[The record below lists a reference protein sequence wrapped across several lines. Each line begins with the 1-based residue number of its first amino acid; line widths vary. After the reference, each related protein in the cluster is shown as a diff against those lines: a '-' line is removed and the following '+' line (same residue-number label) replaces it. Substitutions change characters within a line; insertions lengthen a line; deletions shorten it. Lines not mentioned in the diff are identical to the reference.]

1 LAVGNARIA
10 DIFDEVG
17 DLLEISGENFFR
29 VRAYHNAARVVRDLS
44 TSVEEVTADPDR
56 DLTELP
62 GIGKDLAGKIQTI
75 LETGDLPM
83 RQELESQIPIGLM
96 DVMKV
101 AGVGP
106 RKAHTLFL
114 ELGVKDLESLGE
126 AARAGSI
133 KKLKGFGPKTEENIL
148 EGVYAVKGMG
158 NRVMWA
164 DAEQLMISVTEYMRA
179 VPGLRAIEAAGS
191 FRRLRETVGD
201 LDLLVVCDDPKLA
214 SQRFVSHP
222 DVARVIAHGPTK
234 TSVVM
239 GRDSQVDIRVIPAE
253 SFGAALQYFT
263 GSQAHAVAVRS
274 MALRKGMKLNEYGV
288 FREDE
293 RLAGRTEEE
302 VYQAIGLPWIPP
314 ELRENRGEI
323 RAALEGELP
332 ALIEEKDIRG
342 DLHVHTD
349 ATDGRDT
356 LAAMVAEAKKRGY
369 LYIAITN
376 HTRRVTMVG
385 GLDERSLLE
394 HWEAVERVAEGV
406 EGIHV
411 LKGVEV
417 DILRDGSLDIADG
430 VLARA
435 DVVVASVHYDTDMQ
449 RPQMTRRI
457 VRALE
462 NPLVDILGHATGR
475 KINERPPYN
484 VNMDEVIAAAARTG
498 TALELNSNPK
508 RLDIDDHN
516 CRSAREH
523 GVKVVVATDAHSARE
538 LSFLRYGINQ
548 ARRGWLEK
556 GDVLNTLTYRGL
568 SKDLRKKVRPRQ
580 KCTTGT

>member
-1 LAVGNARIA
+1 MAVGNARIA
-10 DIFDEVG
+10 DIFDEIG

-44 TSVEEVTADPDR
+44 TSIEAVAADSDR

-83 RQELESQIPIGLM
+83 RQELESKIPIGLM

-126 AARAGSI
+126 AARSGDI
-133 KKLKGFGPKTEENIL
+133 KKLKGFGPKTEDNIL
-148 EGVYAVKGMG
+148 EGIYAVKGMG
-158 NRVMWA
+158 NRVLWSE
-164 DAEQLMISVTEYMRA
+164 AERLMTSMTEYMKA
-179 VPGLRAIEAAGS
+179 AGGLRAIEAAGS

-201 LDLLVVCDDPKLA
+201 LDLLVICDDPELA

-222 DVARVIAHGPTK
+222 DVVRVIAHGPTK

-239 GRDSQVDIRVIPAE
+239 GRDSQVDIRIVPAE

-288 FREDE
+288 YREDE
-293 RLAGRTEEE
+293 RIAGLTEEE
-302 VYQAIGLPWIPP
+302 VYAAIGLPWIPP

-323 RAALEGELP
+323 RAAFEGRLP
-332 ALIEEKDIRG
+332 ALIEQRQIRG

-349 ATDGRDT
+349 TTDGRDT
-356 LAAMVAEAKKRGY
+356 LETMVAEAKRRGY

-376 HTRRVTMVG
+376 HTQRVTMVG
-385 GLDERSLLE
+385 GLDERGLLE
-394 HWEAVERVAEGV
+394 HWEAVERVAKSV

-417 DILRDGSLDIADG
+417 DILKDGSLDITGD

-435 DVVVASVHYDTDMQ
+435 DVVVASVHYDTDMP

-457 VRALE
+457 IRALE
-462 NPLVDILGHATGR
+462 NPFVDILGHATGR
-475 KINERPPYN
+475 KLNERPPYN
-484 VNMDEVIAAAARTG
+484 VNMDDVITAAARTG

-508 RLDIDDHN
+508 RLDIDDAN

-538 LSFLRYGINQ
+538 LGFMRYGINQ

-556 GDVLNTLTYRGL
+556 GDVLNTTTYRGL
-568 SKDLRKKVRPRQ
+568 AKALRKKVRAA
-580 KCTTGT
+580 

>member
-44 TSVEEVTADPDR
+44 TSVEEVAAEPDR

-62 GIGKDLAGKIQTI
+62 GIGKDLAGKIHTI

-114 ELGVKDLESLGE
+114 ELGVKDLDSLGE

-158 NRVMWA
+158 NRARWA

-201 LDLLVVCDDPKLA
+201 LDLLVVCDDPELA

-263 GSQAHAVAVRS
+263 GSQAHAVAVRG

-293 RLAGRTEEE
+293 RLAGRTEED

-376 HTRRVTMVG
+376 HTQRVTMVG
-385 GLDERSLLE
+385 GLDERGLLE

-417 DILRDGSLDIADG
+417 DILRDGSLDIADA

-449 RPQMTRRI
+449 RPQMTHRI

-556 GDVLNTLTYRGL
+556 GDVLNALTYRGL
-568 SKDLRKKVRPRQ
+568 SKDLRKKVRAR
-580 KCTTGT
+580 

>member
-1 LAVGNARIA
+1 MAVGNARIA

-44 TSVEEVTADPDR
+44 TSVEEVAAEPDR

-62 GIGKDLAGKIQTI
+62 GIGKDLAGKIHTI

-114 ELGVKDLESLGE
+114 ELGVKDLDSLGE

-158 NRVMWA
+158 NRARWA

-201 LDLLVVCDDPKLA
+201 LDLLVVCDDPELA

-263 GSQAHAVAVRS
+263 GSQAHAVAVRG

-293 RLAGRTEEE
+293 RLAGRTEED

-376 HTRRVTMVG
+376 HTQRVTMVG
-385 GLDERSLLE
+385 GLDERGLLE

-411 LKGVEV
+411 LKGAEV
-417 DILRDGSLDIADG
+417 DILRDGSLDIADA

-449 RPQMTRRI
+449 RPQMTHRI

-556 GDVLNTLTYRGL
+556 GDVLNALTYRGL
-568 SKDLRKKVRPRQ
+568 SKDLRKKVRAR
-580 KCTTGT
+580 

>member
-1 LAVGNARIA
+1 MAVGNARIA

-44 TSVEEVTADPDR
+44 TSVEEVAADPDR

-75 LETGDLPM
+75 LESGDLPM
-83 RQELESQIPIGLM
+83 RQELESQIPVGLM

-126 AARAGSI
+126 AARSGSI
-133 KKLKGFGPKTEENIL
+133 RKLKGFGPKTEENIL

-158 NRVMWA
+158 NRALWA
-164 DAEQLMISVTEYMRA
+164 DAERLMISVTEYMRA

-201 LDLLVVCDDPKLA
+201 LDLLVVCDDPELA

-239 GRDSQVDIRVIPAE
+239 GKDSQVDIRVIPAE

-293 RLAGRTEEE
+293 RLAGLTEEE

-323 RAALEGELP
+323 RAALQGELP
-332 ALIEEKDIRG
+332 ALVEEKDIRG

-356 LAAMVAEAKKRGY
+356 MAAMVAEAKRRGY
-369 LYIAITN
+369 LYVAMTN
-376 HTRRVTMVG
+376 HTQRVTMVG
-385 GLDERSLLE
+385 GLDERGLLE
-394 HWEAVERVAEGV
+394 HWEAVDRVAESV
-406 EGIHV
+406 EGIRV

-417 DILRDGSLDIADG
+417 DILKDGSLDIEND

-449 RPQMTRRI
+449 RPQMTRRV

-462 NPLVDILGHATGR
+462 NPHVDILGHATGR
-475 KINERPPYN
+475 KLNERPPYN
-484 VNMDEVIAAAARTG
+484 VNMDDVIAAAARTG

-508 RLDIDDHN
+508 RLDIDDHY
-516 CRSAREH
+516 CRSAKEH
-523 GVKVVVATDAHSARE
+523 GVKVVVATDAHSVRE
-538 LSFLRYGINQ
+538 LGFMRYGINQ

-556 GDVLNTLTYRGL
+556 GDVLNTVTFRGL
-568 SKDLRKKVRPRQ
+568 AKALRKKPIR
-580 KCTTGT
+580 K

>member
-1 LAVGNARIA
+1 MAVGNARIA
-10 DIFDEVG
+10 DIFDEIG

-44 TSVEEVTADPDR
+44 TSIEAVAADSDR

-83 RQELESQIPIGLM
+83 RQELESKIPIGLM

-126 AARAGSI
+126 AARSGDI
-133 KKLKGFGPKTEENIL
+133 KKLKGFGPKTEDNIL
-148 EGVYAVKGMG
+148 EGIYAVKGMG
-158 NRVMWA
+158 NRVLWSE
-164 DAEQLMISVTEYMRA
+164 AERLMTSMTEYMKA
-179 VPGLRAIEAAGS
+179 AGGLRAIEAAGS

-201 LDLLVVCDDPKLA
+201 LDLLVICDDPELA

-222 DVARVIAHGPTK
+222 DVVRVIAHGPTK

-239 GRDSQVDIRVIPAE
+239 GRDSQVDIRIVPAE

-288 FREDE
+288 YREDE
-293 RLAGRTEEE
+293 RIAGLTEEE
-302 VYQAIGLPWIPP
+302 VYAAIGLPWIPP

-323 RAALEGELP
+323 RAALEGRLP
-332 ALIEEKDIRG
+332 ALIEQRQIRG

-349 ATDGRDT
+349 TTDGRDT
-356 LAAMVAEAKKRGY
+356 LETMVAEAKRRGY

-376 HTRRVTMVG
+376 HTQRVTMVG
-385 GLDERSLLE
+385 GLDERGLLE
-394 HWEAVERVAEGV
+394 HWEAVERVAKSV

-417 DILRDGSLDIADG
+417 DILKDGSLDITGD

-435 DVVVASVHYDTDMQ
+435 DVVVASVHYDTDMP

-457 VRALE
+457 IRALE
-462 NPLVDILGHATGR
+462 NPFVDILGHATGR
-475 KINERPPYN
+475 KLNERPPYN
-484 VNMDEVIAAAARTG
+484 VNMDDVITAAARTG

-508 RLDIDDHN
+508 WLDIDDAN

-523 GVKVVVATDAHSARE
+523 GVKVVVTTDAHSARE
-538 LSFLRYGINQ
+538 LGFMRYGINQ

-556 GDVLNTLTYRGL
+556 GDVLNTTTYRGL
-568 SKDLRKKVRPRQ
+568 AKALRKKVRAA
-580 KCTTGT
+580 

>member
-1 LAVGNARIA
+1 MAVGNARIA

-44 TSVEEVTADPDR
+44 TSVEEVAAEPDR

-62 GIGKDLAGKIQTI
+62 GIGKDLAGKIHTI

-114 ELGVKDLESLGE
+114 ELGVKDLDSLGE

-158 NRVMWA
+158 NRARWA

-201 LDLLVVCDDPKLA
+201 LDLLVVCDDPELA

-263 GSQAHAVAVRS
+263 GSQAHAVAVRG

-293 RLAGRTEEE
+293 RLAGRTEED

-376 HTRRVTMVG
+376 HTQRVTMVG
-385 GLDERSLLE
+385 GLDERGLLE

-417 DILRDGSLDIADG
+417 DILRDGSLDIADA

-449 RPQMTRRI
+449 RPQMTHRI

-556 GDVLNTLTYRGL
+556 GDVLNALTYRGL
-568 SKDLRKKVRPRQ
+568 SKDLRKKVRAR
-580 KCTTGT
+580 